1 MSYQVNVQLVS
12 ILNFFKKNIRTNIK
26 YFILAVL
33 VSLIVYFAI
42 PKKYVSQVSIL
53 SSSSLSVPSGGVSSI
68 LTQFG
73 GVNLE
78 SNTNPLFNPDVL
90 KKVIKSDKNL
100 NKVLLMQISL
110 GDNQQTIFE
119 HLYENYDLNDA
130 SDFALGKKNFRN
142 NVVSVYKELNS
153 PILNISIETENPELS
168 FQICNIIFKETVST
182 VNNRNRDKNNIKL
195 SFYSSRIDEIK
206 DNIKLL
212 QADLISFELQNKNY
226 ASSPQLLQLYNN
238 KKNEIA
244 LENNVY
250 LDMRLKQESLELEIQ
265 NDTNSLFFI
274 EEPTSPVFKS
284 YPTKGSFILMLLLLH
299 IPLLTWYLWRFS
311 SIEEQ

>member
-1 MSYQVNVQLVS
+1 MSYQINVQLVS

-26 YFILAVL
+26 YFIMAVF
-33 VSLIVYFAI
+33 VSLIFYFTT

-119 HLYENYDLNDA
+119 HLYENYDLDDT

-238 KKNEIA
+238 KK
-244 LENNVY
+244 
-250 LDMRLKQESLELEIQ
+250 MR
-265 NDTNSLFFI
+265 
-274 EEPTSPVFKS
+274 
-284 YPTKGSFILMLLLLH
+284 
-299 IPLLTWYLWRFS
+299 
-311 SIEEQ
+311 

>member
-1 MSYQVNVQLVS
+1 MSYQINVQLVS

-26 YFILAVL
+26 YFIMAVF
-33 VSLIVYFAI
+33 VSLIFYFTT

-119 HLYENYDLNDA
+119 HLYENYDLNDT
-130 SDFALGKKNFRN
+130 SDFALGK
-142 NVVSVYKELNS
+142 
-153 PILNISIETENPELS
+153 
-168 FQICNIIFKETVST
+168 
-182 VNNRNRDKNNIKL
+182 
-195 SFYSSRIDEIK
+195 RI
-206 DNIKLL
+206 
-212 QADLISFELQNKNY
+212 
-226 ASSPQLLQLYNN
+226 
-238 KKNEIA
+238 
-244 LENNVY
+244 
-250 LDMRLKQESLELEIQ
+250 LEI
-265 NDTNSLFFI
+265 
-274 EEPTSPVFKS
+274 
-284 YPTKGSFILMLLLLH
+284 M
-299 IPLLTWYLWRFS
+299 
-311 SIEEQ
+311 

>member
-1 MSYQVNVQLVS
+1 MSYQINVQLVS

-26 YFILAVL
+26 YFIMAVF
-33 VSLIVYFAI
+33 VSLIFYFTT

-119 HLYENYDLNDA
+119 HLYENYDLNDT

-238 KKNEIA
+238 KK
-244 LENNVY
+244 
-250 LDMRLKQESLELEIQ
+250 K
-265 NDTNSLFFI
+265 
-274 EEPTSPVFKS
+274 
-284 YPTKGSFILMLLLLH
+284 
-299 IPLLTWYLWRFS
+299 
-311 SIEEQ
+311 